1 VFCRVS
7 SEHNM
12 KVLIALAVLTVV
24 ASMPTKDEQWIAFK
38 KEFNKVYRD
47 YGHEAERKAIFE
59 AQLDYV
65 EDHNRKYDEGLS
77 TFYVGIN
84 QFSDWTDEE
93 WRAYLTAKAPER
105 QAEEGEIVK
114 VSAPSAHDWRSHNA
128 VTHVKNQGQCGSCW
142 AFAVTGAVEGAWA
155 KAHGHLYDL
164 AEQQLVDCGRG
175 SCNGGWTSGGYDTI
189 MAKGGQD
196 LQTCY
201 PYTARDGYC
210 KFDGS
215 CAPVSITGYRNVAAR
230 DENNMR
236 NALYSHSP
244 LAILIDASPNS
255 FRSYRGGVYY
265 DPSCSQW
272 SINHAVLAVGYD
284 VSSSSN
290 SQQYWLVKNSWST
303 SWGESGYIRMRFGVN
318 QCNLASSV
326 DYPTV

>member
-1 VFCRVS
+1 MGVFCKVT

-38 KEFNKVYRD
+38 KEFNKVYRG

-128 VTHVKNQGQCGSCW
+128 VTAVKNQGQCGSCW
-142 AFAVTGAVEGAWA
+142 AFAVAGAVEGAWA
-155 KAHGHLYDL
+155 KAHNDLYNL
-164 AEQQLVDCGRG
+164 SEQELIDCGRG
-175 SCNGGWTSGGYDTI
+175 GCDGGWTSAAYDTI
-189 MAKGGQD
+189 MNEGGID
-196 LQTCY
+196 TESWY
-201 PYTARDGYC
+201 PYEARDG
-210 KFDGS
+210 S
-215 CAPVSITGYRNVAAR
+215 CRYKPEHSVATISGYRDVASMNEPNMVNV
-230 DENNMR
+230 
-236 NALYSHSP
+236 LYSHSP
-244 LAILIDASPNS
+244 LT
-255 FRSYRGGVYY
+255 
-265 DPSCSQW
+265 
-272 SINHAVLAVGYD
+272 VL
-284 VSSSSN
+284 
-290 SQQYWLVKNSWST
+290 
-303 SWGESGYIRMRFGVN
+303 
-318 QCNLASSV
+318 
-326 DYPTV
+326 